1 MPAMAKVL
9 EDVPE
14 SSMEDEKQAQQ
25 SPPREEQEKDDS
37 KKKKKKKNK
46 KDKSSIEL
54 NGKVSSAAKETN
66 GEHAEDG
73 KDHDEK
79 KEKVEQV
86 SVSIFK
92 LFSFADGLDYILILL
107 GIMGALAHGASLP
120 VFFLYFG
127 NLVNGFG
134 AYQNNPAKMAAEVS
148 QYSLYFVYVGIAVFV
163 SSWAEVAC
171 WMHSGERQAI
181 KMRVRY
187 LEAILRQDI
196 SYFDTEAETGMLL
209 DSVHS
214 DTLLVQDAISEK
226 MGNFIQHMATFLGGF
241 AVGFSCV
248 WRLCLVTLA
257 VIPVIAFAGGLYA
270 YTLTRLTSKSQRAY
284 GEAGSIAEQ
293 AIAQVRTVYAF
304 LGENKATSAYSETLE
319 ETLELGYK
327 GGFAKGCG
335 MGVSY
340 VLLFCTWALILW
352 YAGVLVR
359 RGETNGGKSLTAIF
373 SVIIGGMSLGQAAS
387 NLDPFGKGKAA
398 AYRIFEMVNKQPNMD
413 RHVKDDGKRLAEVKG
428 DIELCNVVFSY
439 PSRPDAII
447 FRDFSLKIPS
457 GRSVAIVGSSGSGKS
472 TVVSLIERFYDPLS
486 GEVLLDGVDIRSLQ
500 LKWLREQI
508 GLVNQEPALFGT
520 TIIQNILYGKD
531 GATPEDVE
539 QAAKAANAHTFIS
552 QLPDGYETH
561 VGERGVQLSGG
572 QKQRVAIARA
582 MLKDP
587 KILLLDEATSALDA
601 ASESLVQEALDR
613 LMVGRTT
620 IVVAHRLSTIRNVDT
635 IAVVQDGVIV
645 EMGNHEELMAKG
657 NAGAY
662 FALVRLQEM
671 AMASDGTILSRDSR
685 VGILGRLSSSK
696 SGRRSPSLRSNSG
709 RRLSHQLS
717 SGSESRFEFD
727 LQKMGANGIMVDDG
741 SYSVPRGTYWRLVRL
756 NAPEWPYAIVGTAGS
771 ILAGFLN
778 PIFALI
784 LSEMLRV
791 YYDTN
796 YMRMKHEIQ
805 KYSLVYVGAG
815 IASLGIYYVQYY
827 YFGIMGENL
836 TNRVRKMM
844 LTAIL
849 RNEVGWF
856 DREENSSSRL
866 SARLSTDATN
876 VRAAIGDRLS
886 IIVQNVTVF
895 LTACIV
901 AFVVQ
906 WRMALVVIGTF
917 PLLVAAA
924 VAERCCMKGF
934 AGDVA
939 GAHERANM
947 VSGEAIGN
955 MRTVAAFNAEE
966 KVVDLFA
973 QELRIPERRSLMR
986 GNIAGFFYG
995 ISQLAMFSSYGLVL
1009 WYGSTLV
1016 KNGESSF
1023 GPVLKVFLV
1032 LMITAYAV
1040 AETLSM
1046 TPDIVKG
1053 GNALYSVFSILD
1065 RRSLIDPDEPNSERV
1080 TSIKGDIEF
1089 RHVEF
1094 AYPAR
1099 PEVSIFKDLSL
1110 KVKAG
1115 HSLALVGAS
1124 GSGKSSV
1131 IALIERFYDPQAGRV
1146 MIDGKDIRKL
1156 HLKSMRQHIGL
1167 VQQEPALFAT
1177 TIYDN
1182 ILYGREAAKNAE
1194 VEEAAKAANAHSF
1207 VSGLPEGYA
1216 TKVGERG
1223 VQLSGGQK
1231 QRIAIARAVLKDPA
1245 ILLLDEAT
1253 SALDAESEKV
1263 VQEALDRL
1271 MRRRTTVLV
1280 AHRLS
1285 TIRNASLIA
1294 VIQEGKIVEQGS
1306 HHELMKNSDGPYAR
1320 LVHIQ
1325 QARFSAAA
1333 ATSSS

>member
-1 MPAMAKVL
+1 
-9 EDVPE
+9 
-14 SSMEDEKQAQQ
+14 
-25 SPPREEQEKDDS
+25 
-37 KKKKKKKNK
+37 
-46 KDKSSIEL
+46 
-54 NGKVSSAAKETN
+54 
-66 GEHAEDG
+66 
-73 KDHDEK
+73 
-79 KEKVEQV
+79 
-86 SVSIFK
+86 
-92 LFSFADGLDYILILL
+92 
-107 GIMGALAHGASLP
+107 
-120 VFFLYFG
+120 
-127 NLVNGFG
+127 
-134 AYQNNPAKMAAEVS
+134 
-148 QYSLYFVYVGIAVFV
+148 
-163 SSWAEVAC
+163 
-171 WMHSGERQAI
+171 
-181 KMRVRY
+181 MRVRY

-196 SYFDTEAETGMLL
+196 GYFDTDAETGMLL
-209 DSVHS
+209 DSVAN

-226 MGNFIQHMATFLGGF
+226 MGNFIQHLATFLGGF
-241 AVGFSCV
+241 AVGFASV

-270 YTLTRLTSKSQRAY
+270 YTLTRLTSKSQKAY

-304 LGENKATSAYSETLE
+304 LGENKAINSYSETLE

-340 VLLFCTWALILW
+340 VLLFCTWALIVW

-387 NLDPFGKGKAA
+387 NLAPFGKGKAA
-398 AYRIFEMVNKQPNMD
+398 GYKIIEMINKESHMD
-413 RHVKDDGKRLAEVKG
+413 RHEKNDGKRLAEVKG

-439 PSRPDAII
+439 PSRPEAII
-447 FRDFSLKIPS
+447 FQDFSLKIPS

-472 TVVSLIERFYDPLS
+472 TVVSLIERFYDPIS

-520 TIIQNILYGKD
+520 SIIQNIMYGKD
-531 GATPEDVE
+531 EATQEDVE
-539 QAAKAANAHTFIS
+539 HAAKAANAHAFIS
-552 QLPDGYETH
+552 QLPDGYDTQ

-601 ASESLVQEALDR
+601 ASESIVQEALDR

-620 IVVAHRLSTIRNVDT
+620 VVVAHRLSTIRNVDT

-645 EMGNHEELMAKG
+645 EMGNHEELMSKG
-657 NAGAY
+657 TAGAY

-671 AMASDGTILSRDSR
+671 ALASDGTILSRDSR
-685 VGILGRLSSSK
+685 VGMLGRLSSSK

-727 LQKMGANGIMVDDG
+727 LQKIGANGVIIDDG
-741 SYSVPRGTYWRLVRL
+741 LYSVPRGTYWRLARL
-756 NAPEWPYAIVGTAGS
+756 NIPEWPYAIVGTTGS
-771 ILAGFLN
+771 VLAGFLN
-778 PIFALI
+778 PIFAI
-784 LSEMLRV
+784 VLSEMLRV
-791 YYDTN
+791 YYDTD
-796 YMRMKHEIQ
+796 YTRMRHAIQ

-844 LTAIL
+844 LSAIL

-856 DREENSSSRL
+856 DRDENSSARL
-866 SARLSTDATN
+866 SSRLSTDATN

-906 WRMALVVIGTF
+906 WRMALVVLGTF

-939 GAHERANM
+939 GAHERSHM
-947 VSGEAIGN
+947 VSGEAITN
-955 MRTVAAFNAEE
+955 IRTVAAFNAEA
-966 KVVDLFA
+966 KVVELFA
-973 QELRIPERRSLMR
+973 QELRVPERRSLMR

-1009 WYGSTLV
+1009 WYGSSLV
-1016 KNGESSF
+1016 KNGETSF

-1065 RRSLIDPDEPNSERV
+1065 RRTLIDPDEPNSERV
-1080 TSIKGDIEF
+1080 TSVKGDIEF

-1099 PEVSIFKDLSL
+1099 PEVSIFKDLCF

-1156 HLKSMRQHIGL
+1156 HLKSLRQHIGL

-1177 TIYDN
+1177 SIYDN
-1182 ILYGREAAKNAE
+1182 IAYGREAAKSAE
-1194 VEEAAKAANAHSF
+1194 IEEASKAANAHSF
-1207 VSGLPEGYA
+1207 ITALPEGYA

-1231 QRIAIARAVLKDPA
+1231 QRVAIARAVLKDPA

-1271 MRRRTTVLV
+1271 MRRRTTVFV

-1325 QARFSAAA
+1325 QARFSAADA
-1333 ATSSS
+1333 STSA

>member
-1 MPAMAKVL
+1 MPPMARVL

-14 SSMEDEKQAQQ
+14 SEDEKQAQQ
-25 SPPREEQEKDDS
+25 SPSRDEQGKTDAKVKKS
-37 KKKKKKKNK
+37 RKKKA
-46 KDKSSIEL
+46 SSIEL
-54 NGKVSSAAKETN
+54 NGNASSASKQSKAEEPDKNKHGEETKNEKEEPT
-66 GEHAEDG
+66 
-73 KDHDEK
+73 
-79 KEKVEQV
+79 

-92 LFSFADGLDYILILL
+92 LFSFADGLDYVLILL
-107 GIMGALAHGASLP
+107 GTVGSLAHGASLP

-134 AYQNNPAKMAAEVS
+134 AYQNDPAKMVAEVG
-148 QYSLYFVYVGIAVFV
+148 QFSLYFVYVGVAVFI

-171 WMHSGERQAI
+171 WMHTGERQAI
-181 KMRVRY
+181 KMRVKY

-196 SYFDTEAETGMLL
+196 AYFDTDAETGMLL
-209 DSVHS
+209 ESVSS

-226 MGNFIQHMATFLGGF
+226 MGNFIQHLATFLGGF
-241 AVGFSCV
+241 AVGFACV

-270 YTLTRLTSKSQRAY
+270 YTLTKLTSKSQRAY

-293 AIAQVRTVYAF
+293 AIAQIRTVYAF
-304 LGENKATSAYSETLE
+304 LGENKAISTYSETLE
-319 ETLELGYK
+319 ETRELGCK

-387 NLDPFGKGKAA
+387 NLAPFAKGKAA
-398 AYRIFEMVNKQPNMD
+398 GYKIFEMVSKQPNMD
-413 RHVKDDGKRLAEVKG
+413 RHVMEDGKRLAEVRG

-447 FRDFSLKIPS
+447 FRNFSLKIPS

-472 TVVSLIERFYDPLS
+472 TVVSLIERFYDPTS

-500 LKWLREQI
+500 LKWLRGQI

-539 QAAKAANAHTFIS
+539 QAAKAANAHAFIS
-552 QLPDGYETH
+552 QLPNGYETQ

-601 ASESLVQEALDR
+601 ASESIVQEALDR

-620 IVVAHRLSTIRNVDT
+620 VVVAHRLSTIRNVDT

-727 LQKMGANGIMVDDG
+727 LQKLGANGVMLDDG
-741 SYSVPRGTYWRLVRL
+741 LYSVPRGTYWRLVML
-756 NAPEWPYAIVGTAGS
+756 NAPEWPYAIVGTTGS
-771 ILAGFLN
+771 VLAGLLN
-778 PIFALI
+778 PIFAVV
-784 LSEMLRV
+784 LSEMLSI

-796 YMRMKHEIQ
+796 YSRMRHAIQ

-836 TNRVRKMM
+836 TSRVRKMM
-844 LTAIL
+844 LSAIL

-856 DREENSSSRL
+856 DREENSSARL
-866 SARLSTDATN
+866 AARLSTDATN

-906 WRMALVVIGTF
+906 WRMALVVLGTF

-934 AGDVA
+934 SGDVA
-939 GAHERANM
+939 GAHERAHM
-947 VSGEAIGN
+947 VSGEAIAN
-955 MRTVAAFNAEE
+955 IRTVAAFNAEE

-973 QELRIPERRSLMR
+973 QELRVPEKRSLMR

-995 ISQLAMFSSYGLVL
+995 ISQMAMFSSYGLVL

-1016 KNGESSF
+1016 KNGESTF
-1023 GPVLKVFLV
+1023 GPVLKVFMV

-1065 RRSLIDPDEPNSERV
+1065 RRSLIDPDEPNCERV

-1099 PEVSIFKDLSL
+1099 PDVSIFKDLSFR
-1110 KVKAG
+1110 VKAG

-1131 IALIERFYDPQAGRV
+1131 ISLIERFYDPQAGRV

-1156 HLKSMRQHIGL
+1156 HLKSLRQHIGL

-1182 ILYGREAAKNAE
+1182 ILYGREAAKSAE

-1207 VSGLPEGYA
+1207 ITALPEGYA

-1231 QRIAIARAVLKDPA
+1231 QRVAIARAVLKDPA

-1306 HHELMKNSDGPYAR
+1306 HNELMKSSDGPYAR
-1320 LVHIQ
+1320 LVNIQ
-1325 QARFSAAA
+1325 QARSAAA
-1333 ATSSS
+1333 WGPSS